1 MSLLNSKKILIIKHG
16 SLGDI
21 VFALDPIL
29 AIQNQFNNALI
40 DIVTEEKFIP
50 FFKKMNIFNQ
60 FLIDNRRGFA
70 STFTLINKIISGKYD
85 LIIDL
90 QNSKRTNLYHFFIKI
105 FSKAK
110 INGSR
115 SFVHD
120 RYVIPPQGTES
131 PMQGLFNQLKLL
143 DIDKI
148 DPDFSWLVSDK
159 EDQSFANKEV
169 VLVIPGVSKSGKSK
183 QWSPTKYKQL
193 CSFLESKGYYI
204 CLVGTKRDAVA
215 FKPILEHCKNIINL
229 IDKSPPDIIY
239 SVASKSKLV
248 ISNDTGP
255 GHIASLSNV
264 NTLWL
269 ALDNSITKSNLSF
282 RKNSKLLL
290 KKKMEDLSVDEVQD
304 YISKNKLLD
313 KVQ

>member
-1 MSLLNSKKILIIKHG
+1 MSLLNPKKILIIKHG

-21 VFALDPIL
+21 VFALEPIL
-29 AIQNQFNNALI
+29 AIKNKFNKSVI
-40 DIVTEEKFIP
+40 DLVTEEKFIS
-50 FFKKMNIFNQ
+50 FFKKIKMFDQ
-60 FLIDNRRGFA
+60 FIIDNRGGFF
-70 STFTLINKIISGKYD
+70 STLSLINKIINGKYD

-105 FSKAK
+105 FSKTR

-120 RYVIPPQGTES
+120 RYPIPVQGKES
-131 PMQGLFNQLKLL
+131 PTHGLLNQLKLL
-143 DIDKI
+143 GIDQI
-148 DPDFSWLVSDK
+148 DPNFSWLESEKD
-159 EDQSFANKEV
+159 DQSFDNKEV
-169 VLVIPGVSKSGKSK
+169 VLVIPGVSKSGQLK
-183 QWSPTKYKQL
+183 QWSPTKYQQL

-204 CLVGTKRDAVA
+204 CLVGTKHDAES
-215 FKPILEHCKNIINL
+215 FKPILDNCKNIINL
-229 IDKSPPDIIY
+229 IDKSPPEIIY
-239 SVASKSKLV
+239 TVALKSKLV

-255 GHIASLSNV
+255 GHIASLSKV

-269 ALDNSITKSNLSF
+269 ALDNSVTKSNLSF
-282 RKNSKLLL
+282 RENSKLLL

-313 KVQ
+313 KV